1 VIFWILKLKIKI
13 KLNNVRNTAK
23 CKFTTFIYFLSRGNF
38 YSEMF
43 YWILFRD
50 ILSCRL
56 YVHKQ
61 IAVETIFCPFIN
73 LLCFSVFPVL
83 QSSLFVHPFLLLTFS
98 KPKLFSFRVFYIREI
113 VNRLSNKTMKDIDQT
128 IYFDSSTC
136 FSCSILHFVKT

>member
-1 VIFWILKLKIKI
+1 MLETRQNVSLQLLSIFL
-13 KLNNVRNTAK
+13 
-23 CKFTTFIYFLSRGNF
+23 FGGNF

-73 LLCFSVFPVL
+73 LLCLSVFPVL

-98 KPKLFSFRVFYIREI
+98 KPKLFSLRVFYIREI

-128 IYFDSSTC
+128 ICFDSSTC
-136 FSCSILHFVKT
+136 LAVLFFISLKL